1 MFAPAADKLL
11 YHLDSIMT
19 PCHTEIVMFS
29 KSYITAL
36 TPNILN
42 NLDVIFFFTPL
53 PQCINF
59 VSTFPI
65 LAPCVVSTI
74 SSGRK

>member
-42 NLDVIFFFTPL
+42 NLDVIFFFYPA
-53 PQCINF
+53 
-59 VSTFPI
+59 STMYKFCFHI
-65 LAPCVVSTI
+65 FYFGTLC
-74 SSGRK
+74 GEHN